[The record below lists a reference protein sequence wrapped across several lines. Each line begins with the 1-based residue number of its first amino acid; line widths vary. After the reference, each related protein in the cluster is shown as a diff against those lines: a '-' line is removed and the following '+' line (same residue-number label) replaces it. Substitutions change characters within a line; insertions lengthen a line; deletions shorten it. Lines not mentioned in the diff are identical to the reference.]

1 MNSGI
6 NKMSEFAM
14 LIMYCLTYK
23 TKNMAIYLLYWLC
36 TLVFSDVFV
45 ENSDL
50 THRDSTFY
58 IEEQDVLC
66 QAPKTFENHIL
77 LEDTITATI
86 YHACAKECN
95 SDPTRPA
102 SWNFVIDTNRPGA
115 HKIIA
120 MERTLQ
126 AKHNLKWGDI
136 VYIEGTD
143 YDGYYQVQ
151 DRMNKRYA
159 GMARIDILVDNK
171 IRYGKWKDVKLYKVE
186 CDSTTLA
193 QIQEEEFL
201 ASLPIPKKIK
211 S

>member
-1 MNSGI
+1 
-6 NKMSEFAM
+6 
-14 LIMYCLTYK
+14 
-23 TKNMAIYLLYWLC
+23 MAIYLLYWLC
-36 TLVFSDVFV
+36 TLVISDVFY
-45 ENSDL
+45 ENSNL
-50 THRDSTFY
+50 AHEEFTFY
-58 IEEQDVLC
+58 IKEENAQW
-66 QAPKTFENHIL
+66 QEPKTFEKHIL

-86 YHACAKECN
+86 YHACVKECN

-126 AKHNLKWGDI
+126 AKHGLKWGDI

-159 GMARIDILVDNK
+159 GMARIDILVDND
-171 IRYGKWKDVKLYKVE
+171 IHYGKWKNVRLYRVE
-186 CDSTTLA
+186 GDSTTLA
-193 QIQEEEFL
+193 QIREEEFL
-201 ASLPIPKKIK
+201 ASL
-211 S
+211 SL